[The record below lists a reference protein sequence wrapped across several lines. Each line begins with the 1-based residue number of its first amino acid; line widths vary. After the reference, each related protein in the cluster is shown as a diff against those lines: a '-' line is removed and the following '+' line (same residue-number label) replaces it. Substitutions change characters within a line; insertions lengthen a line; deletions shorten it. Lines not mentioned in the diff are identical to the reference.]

1 MNNRLH
7 LDFQIESIE
16 DRNKF
21 LEEYLQREEF
31 IKKPLTEEELETC
44 ANYILWGK
52 DKDGKSAVQ
61 KKRNPNKN

>member
-44 ANYILWGK
+44 AN
-52 DKDGKSAVQ
+52 
-61 KKRNPNKN
+61 